1 MLGLQRCWEFT
12 ASTISICGNTPSSH
26 LIQGEWFPDMCQG
39 GRVNEASKVGGL
51 RILDSWNLSLLR
63 IVIYLRF
70 FQFGCCKDA
79 WNESLEE
86 HGSLRSGLLEELITE
101 LDLGA
106 SCVYLPALTLP

>member
-1 MLGLQRCWEFT
+1 MRPPKLGGS
-12 ASTISICGNTPSSH
+12 ASWTLGIC
-26 LIQGEWFPDMCQG
+26 
-39 GRVNEASKVGGL
+39 
-51 RILDSWNLSLLR
+51 SWNLSLLR

-101 LDLGA
+101 LD
-106 SCVYLPALTLP
+106 